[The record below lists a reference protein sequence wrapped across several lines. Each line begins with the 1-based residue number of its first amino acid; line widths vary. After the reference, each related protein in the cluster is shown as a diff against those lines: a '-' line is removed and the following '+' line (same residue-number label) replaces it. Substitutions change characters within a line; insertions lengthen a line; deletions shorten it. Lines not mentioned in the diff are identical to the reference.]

1 MGDLIMKPM
10 TVVQMVKYL
19 NDHKNRAIDLKL
31 EQYKKENGFD
41 DLTDKIIKK
50 RQELTERLL
59 NLLDMEDLQMEVAGY
74 KIQIEDVTLSF
85 ECKHPELTPYGSW
98 YPIMEKRRQLEK
110 EYDTMVNS
118 IALQG
123 IEDDTVQKLIKEWGL
138 V

>member
-1 MGDLIMKPM
+1 MKPM

-19 NDHKNRAIDLKL
+19 NDHKHRAIDLKI
-31 EQYKKENGFD
+31 EEYKRENGFD
-41 DLTDKIIKK
+41 DLHSKTIKK
-50 RQELTERLL
+50 QQELTERVLS
-59 NLLDMEDLQMEVAGY
+59 LLDIEDLQMEVAGY
-74 KIQIEDVTLSF
+74 KIQLEKVTISF
-85 ECKHPELTPYGSW
+85 DCKHPELSPYGSW
-98 YPIMEKRRQLEK
+98 YPVMEKKRQLEK